1 MVKIQILHIKMKFT
15 GSLTLLARIP
25 KYNFAKGPLIFG
37 DEWLENL
44 GKLPKQGNL
53 LFRKLGSGEF

>member
-1 MVKIQILHIKMKFT
+1 MKMKFT

-25 KYNFAKGPLIFG
+25 KYKFFAKGPLIFG

-44 GKLPKQGNL
+44 EKQPKQGNL
-53 LFRKLGSGEF
+53 LFGKLGSGEF

>member
-44 GKLPKQGNL
+44 GKQGNL